1 MWHSKVTPF
10 PIHIPAGTLPI
21 LVDYLTVIL
30 IDILLAGDNALVIAM
45 TVRVLSKPQRRIA
58 ITFGAAA
65 AVLLRVIVTIAAAR
79 LLSIEF
85 LKLMGGAF
93 VIWIA
98 VKVLTD
104 ASSPAPAVPSRGQ
117 FLQVI
122 WLIVVADIT
131 MSIDNVL
138 AVAGAAKGNVP
149 LIIFGLALSIPFVVF
164 SSNLI
169 AILMDRYP
177 AILYLGSAIL
187 GKVGGEMMSTDPFI
201 TRTLH
206 PSSSLI
212 YIVEGFAI
220 VGILVAGRLLSNRR
234 THPKAA
240 NHDQVVR

>member
-1 MWHSKVTPF
+1 MYMPH
-10 PIHIPAGTLPI
+10 GTLPLLI
-21 LVDYLTVIL
+21 DYFSVIL

-65 AVLLRVIVTIAAAR
+65 AVVLRVILTIGAAR

-85 LKLMGGAF
+85 LKLLGGAF

-98 VKVLTD
+98 VKVLAD
-104 ASSPAPAVPSRGQ
+104 ASSPPPAAPGRGS
-117 FLQVI
+117 FLKVI

-138 AVAGAAKGNVP
+138 AVAGAAKGSVP
-149 LIIFGLALSIPFVVF
+149 LIIFGLGLSIPFVVF

-177 AILYLGSAIL
+177 AIVYLGAAIL
-187 GKVGGEMMSTDPFI
+187 GKVGGEMMATDPFI
-201 TRTLH
+201 ARTLR
-206 PSSSLI
+206 PSPAMI
-212 YIVEGFAI
+212 YVVEGLAI
-220 VGILVAGRLLSNRR
+220 LGIIVVGRLLCSRR
-234 THPKAA
+234 NHPKATD
-240 NHDQVVR
+240 HDQLVR

>member
-1 MWHSKVTPF
+1 MHLP
-10 PIHIPAGTLPI
+10 HGTLPL
-21 LVDYLTVIL
+21 LVDYFTVIL

-65 AVLLRVIVTIAAAR
+65 AVLLRVIITIAAAR

-85 LKLMGGAF
+85 LKLAGGAF

-104 ASSPAPAVPSRGQ
+104 ASAPEPTAPKRGD
-117 FLQVI
+117 FLKVI
-122 WLIVVADIT
+122 WLIVFADIT

-138 AVAGAAKGNVP
+138 AVAGAAKGNIP
-149 LIIFGLALSIPFVVF
+149 LIIFGLGLSIPFVVF

-177 AILYLGSAIL
+177 AIVYLGAAIL
-187 GKVGGEMMSTDPFI
+187 GKVGGEMMATDPFI
-201 TRTLH
+201 ARTLH
-206 PSSSLI
+206 PSAALI
-212 YIVEGFAI
+212 YVVEGLAI
-220 VGILVAGRLLSNRR
+220 VGILVVGRLLCNIR
-234 THPKAA
+234 PKAA
-240 NHDQVVR
+240 DQDQLVR

>member
-1 MWHSKVTPF
+1 M
-10 PIHIPAGTLPI
+10 HIPPGTLP
-21 LVDYLTVIL
+21 LLADYFTIIL

-45 TVRVLSKPQRRIA
+45 TVRVLSKQQRRIA

-65 AVLLRVIVTIAAAR
+65 AVLLRVIITIVAAR
-79 LLSIEF
+79 LLTIEF
-85 LKLMGGAF
+85 LKLLGGAF

-104 ASSPAPAVPSRGQ
+104 ASSPPRATPARGQ
-117 FLQVI
+117 FLKVI

-138 AVAGAAKGNVP
+138 AVAGAAKGSTP
-149 LIIFGLALSIPFVVF
+149 LIIFGLGLSIPFVVF

-177 AILYLGSAIL
+177 AILYLGAAIL
-187 GKVGGEMMSTDPFI
+187 GKVGGEMMATDPFV

-206 PSSSLI
+206 PSAPLI
-212 YIVEGFAI
+212 YLLEGLAI
-220 VGILVAGRLLSNRR
+220 AGILVAGRILCGRSRR
-234 THPKAA
+234 RSSPLNAA
-240 NHDQVVR
+240 DHDQVVR

>member
-1 MWHSKVTPF
+1 MHLP
-10 PIHIPAGTLPI
+10 HGTLP
-21 LVDYLTVIL
+21 LLADYFTIIL
-30 IDILLAGDNALVIAM
+30 IDILLAGDNALVIAL

-65 AVLLRVIVTIAAAR
+65 AVVLRVIITIAAAR

-85 LKLMGGAF
+85 LKLLGGAF

-104 ASSPAPAVPSRGQ
+104 VSSPPPEAPTRGQ

-138 AVAGAAKGNVP
+138 AVAGAAKGSTP
-149 LIIFGLALSIPFVVF
+149 LIIFGLGVSIPFVVF
-164 SSNLI
+164 SSNLL

-177 AILYLGSAIL
+177 AILYLGAAIL
-187 GKVGGEMMSTDPFI
+187 GRVGGEMMATDPFV
-201 TRTLH
+201 TRTLQ
-206 PSSSLI
+206 PSAALI
-212 YIVEGFAI
+212 YIVQGFAI
-220 VGILVAGRLLSNRR
+220 VGILVAGRLLSNGRPK
-234 THPKAA
+234 PKAA
-240 NHDQVVR
+240 DHDQLVR